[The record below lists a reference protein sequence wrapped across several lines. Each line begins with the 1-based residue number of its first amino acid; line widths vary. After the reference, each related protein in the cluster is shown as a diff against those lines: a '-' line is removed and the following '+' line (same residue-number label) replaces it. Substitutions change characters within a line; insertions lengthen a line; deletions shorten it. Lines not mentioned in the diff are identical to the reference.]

1 MSRFLLDTHTLLW
14 ITEDHPQLSP
24 TVRDIVENSNHQLSI
39 SIVSWWELAIKIS
52 RGKLDL
58 GCPLDKFMRKS
69 YDAGLAPCNLEPRHA
84 AYLATLDFHHSDP
97 FDRALAAQSILDHLP
112 LLSRDGIFDLYG
124 VDRRW

>member
-14 ITEDHPQLSP
+14 IVEDHPQLSAE
-24 TVRDIVENSNHQLSI
+24 VRSIVADSEHQLHI

-58 GCPLDKFMRKS
+58 GYSLEEFMRRS
-69 YDAGLAPCNLEPRHA
+69 QEAGLLACTLEPRHA
-84 AYLATLDFHHSDP
+84 AYLATLHFHHGDP
-97 FDRALAAQSILDHLP
+97 FDRALVAQSILDRLP

>member
-14 ITEDHPQLSP
+14 IVEDHPQLSP
-24 TVRDIVENSNHQLSI
+24 EVRSLVDDSEHQLYI

-52 RGKLDL
+52 RRKLDL
-58 GCPLDKFMRKS
+58 GSPLDEFMRRS
-69 YDAGLAPCNLEPRHA
+69 HNAGLVPCSLEARHA
-84 AYLATLDFHHSDP
+84 AYLATLEFHHGDP
-97 FDRALAAQSILDHLP
+97 FDRALAAQSILDRLP